1 MTKRVFQLLAFPL
14 LLAGSVSAAHLIPG
28 IDGSEVERN
37 IRDSLHIIGFAGVA
51 GLIFILV
58 PLGRFGKSMI
68 AFAGATVLGA
78 LAEYGQL
85 LAGFTFSQEDIAR
98 DAIGAGLM
106 IVGLLLW
113 TTTMSNGFRVVLRVF
128 ACMLITGVFAPFT
141 YWSTAFLSERMK
153 APVVMDFEGRFA
165 HYYYA
170 VTNAD
175 MSLIT
180 QPDVDRATS
189 NHAIELML
197 TRAQR
202 SGVLISTAMHDW
214 QDFTWLVFDA
224 RIVSG
229 NDSVVSVHLNDYDS
243 IGHIVDA
250 KAGMVTVTG
259 AGSSYRVPLHE
270 VIKEADRSDD
280 ADDIRQVALF
290 ARSRNRGTVLR
301 IDNLRLQ

>member
-1 MTKRVFQLLAFPL
+1 MTKRVFQFLALPVLLV
-14 LLAGSVSAAHLIPG
+14 GSVAAAHLIPG

-58 PLGRFGKSMI
+58 PLGRVGKSLV
-68 AFAGATVLGA
+68 AFAGAMVLGA

-85 LAGFTFSQEDIAR
+85 LAGFTFSQQDVVR

-113 TTTMSNGFRVVLRVF
+113 TTTISHGFRVILRVF
-128 ACMLITGVFAPFT
+128 ACMLVTGVFSPFA
-141 YWSTAFLSERMK
+141 YWSTAFLSERIK

-165 HYYYA
+165 HYYYT

-175 MSLIT
+175 MSLIREPGT
-180 QPDVDRATS
+180 DRATG
-189 NHAIELML
+189 NHAIELTL

-202 SGVLISTAMHDW
+202 SGVLIATGMHNW
-214 QDFTWLVFDA
+214 RDFTWLVFDA

-243 IGHIVDA
+243 IGHLVDA
-250 KAGMVTVTG
+250 QSGMVTVTG
-259 AGSSYRVPLHE
+259 DGSSYRVPLHE
-270 VIKEADRSDD
+270 IIKETGRSDD

-290 ARSRNRGTVLR
+290 ARSRHRGTILR

>member
-1 MTKRVFQLLAFPL
+1 MTKRVFRFLALPV
-14 LLAGSVSAAHLIPG
+14 LLAGGVAAAHLIPG

-51 GLIFILV
+51 GLIFLLV
-58 PLGRFGKSMI
+58 PLGRFGKSLV
-68 AFAGATVLGA
+68 AFAGAVVLGA

-85 LAGFTFSQEDIAR
+85 LAGFTFSPEDIVR
-98 DAIGAGLM
+98 DAVGAGLT

-113 TTTMSNGFRVVLRVF
+113 TTAISRGFRVILRIF
-128 ACMLITGVFAPFT
+128 ACVLVIGVFAPFT
-141 YWSTAFLSERMK
+141 YWSTVFLSERMK

-170 VTNAD
+170 VTNAK

-180 QPDVDRATS
+180 EPGADRATG
-189 NHAIELML
+189 NHAIELTL

-229 NDSVVSVHLNDYDS
+229 NDSLVSVHLNDYDS
-243 IGHIVDA
+243 IGHLVDA
-250 KAGMVTVTG
+250 QAGMVTVTG

-270 VIKEADRSDD
+270 VIKEAGRSDD
-280 ADDIRQVALF
+280 ADDIRQVALL
-290 ARSRNRGTVLR
+290 ARSRHRGTVLR
-301 IDNLRLQ
+301 IDNLRLE

>member
-1 MTKRVFQLLAFPL
+1 MIKRVCQLLVLPV

-58 PLGRFGKSMI
+58 PLGRFGKSLT

-85 LAGFTFSQEDIAR
+85 LAGFTFSQEDIVR

-106 IVGLLLW
+106 IIGLLLW
-113 TTTMSNGFRVVLRVF
+113 TTTMSNVFRVVLRVF
-128 ACMLITGVFAPFT
+128 ACLLITCVFAPFT
-141 YWSTAFLSERMK
+141 YWSTAFLSERLK

-175 MSLIT
+175 MSLIKE
-180 QPDVDRATS
+180 PDADRATG

-202 SGVLISTAMHDW
+202 SGVLISTAIHDW

-224 RIVSG
+224 RIVRG
-229 NDSVVSVHLNDYDS
+229 NDSLVSIHLNDYDS

-250 KAGMVTVTG
+250 QAGMVTVTG

-270 VIKEADRSDD
+270 VIKEAGRSDD
-280 ADDIRQVALF
+280 ANDIRQVALF
-290 ARSRNRGTVLR
+290 ARSRHRGTVLR

>member
-1 MTKRVFQLLAFPL
+1 MTKRVFQFLALPV
-14 LLAGSVSAAHLIPG
+14 LLAGSVAAAHLISG

-37 IRDSLHIIGFAGVA
+37 IRDSLHIIGFAAVA

-58 PLGRFGKSMI
+58 PLGRAGKSLV
-68 AFAGATVLGA
+68 AFAGAMVLGT

-85 LAGFTFSQEDIAR
+85 LAGFTFSQQDVVR
-98 DAIGAGLM
+98 DAIGAALM

-113 TTTMSNGFRVVLRVF
+113 TTTISHGFRAILRVF
-128 ACMLITGVFAPFT
+128 ACMLVTGVFAPFA

-170 VTNAD
+170 VANAD

-180 QPDVDRATS
+180 EPGADPATG
-189 NHAIELML
+189 NHAIELTL

-202 SGVLISTAMHDW
+202 SGVLISTAMHNW
-214 QDFTWLVFDA
+214 GDFTWLVFDA

-243 IGHIVDA
+243 IGHLVDTQS
-250 KAGMVTVTG
+250 GMVTVSG
-259 AGSSYRVPLHE
+259 DGSSYRVPLHE
-270 VIKEADRSDD
+270 IIKEAGRSDD

-290 ARSRNRGTVLR
+290 ARSRHRGTVLR

>member
-1 MTKRVFQLLAFPL
+1 MIKRVFQLLALPVF
-14 LLAGSVSAAHLIPG
+14 LAGSVAAAHLIPG

-51 GLIFILV
+51 GLIFSLV
-58 PLGRFGKSMI
+58 PLGRFGKSLI
-68 AFAGATVLGA
+68 AFTGATVLGA

-85 LAGFTFSQEDIAR
+85 LAGFTFSQEDIVR

-113 TTTMSNGFRVVLRVF
+113 TTTISNGFRVIFRVF
-128 ACMLITGVFAPFT
+128 ACILVTAVFAPFT
-141 YWSTAFLSERMK
+141 YWSTAFLSERLK

-180 QPDVDRATS
+180 DSHADHATG
-189 NHAIELML
+189 NHAIELTL

-214 QDFTWLVFDA
+214 QDFTWFVFDA
-224 RIVSG
+224 QIISG
-229 NDSVVSVHLNDYDS
+229 NDSVVSIHLNDYDS

-250 KAGMVTVTG
+250 QTGMVKVTR

-270 VIKEADRSDD
+270 VIKEAGRSDD

-290 ARSRNRGTVLR
+290 ARSRHRGTVIR

>member
-1 MTKRVFQLLAFPL
+1 MTKRVFQFLALPV
-14 LLAGSVSAAHLIPG
+14 LLAGSVAAAHLISG

-37 IRDSLHIIGFAGVA
+37 IRDSLHIIGFAAVA

-58 PLGRFGKSMI
+58 PLGRAGKSLV
-68 AFAGATVLGA
+68 AFAGAMVLGT

-85 LAGFTFSQEDIAR
+85 LAGFTFSQQDVVR
-98 DAIGAGLM
+98 DAIGAALM

-113 TTTMSNGFRVVLRVF
+113 TTTISHGFRAILRVF
-128 ACMLITGVFAPFT
+128 ACMLVTGVFAPFA

-175 MSLIT
+175 MSLIME
-180 QPDVDRATS
+180 PGADPATG
-189 NHAIELML
+189 NHAIELTL

-202 SGVLISTAMHDW
+202 SGVLISTAMHNW
-214 QDFTWLVFDA
+214 GDFTWLVFDA

-243 IGHIVDA
+243 IGHLVDTQS
-250 KAGMVTVTG
+250 GMVTVSG
-259 AGSSYRVPLHE
+259 DGSSYRVPLHE
-270 VIKEADRSDD
+270 IIKEAGRSDD

-290 ARSRNRGTVLR
+290 ARSRHRGTVLR
-301 IDNLRLQ
+301 INNLRLQ

>member
-1 MTKRVFQLLAFPL
+1 MTKRVFQFLALPV
-14 LLAGSVSAAHLIPG
+14 LLAGSVAAAHLIPG

-37 IRDSLHIIGFAGVA
+37 IRDSLHIIGFAAVA

-58 PLGRFGKSMI
+58 PLGRAGKSLV
-68 AFAGATVLGA
+68 AFAGAMVLGT

-85 LAGFTFSQEDIAR
+85 LAGFTFSQQDVVR
-98 DAIGAGLM
+98 DAIGAALM

-113 TTTMSNGFRVVLRVF
+113 TTTISHGFRAILRVF
-128 ACMLITGVFAPFT
+128 ACMLVTGVFSPFA

-175 MSLIT
+175 MSLIME
-180 QPDVDRATS
+180 PGADPATG
-189 NHAIELML
+189 NHAIELTL

-202 SGVLISTAMHDW
+202 SGVLISTAMHNW
-214 QDFTWLVFDA
+214 GDFTWLVFDA

-243 IGHIVDA
+243 IGHLVDTQS
-250 KAGMVTVTG
+250 GMVTVSG
-259 AGSSYRVPLHE
+259 DGSAYRVPLHE
-270 VIKEADRSDD
+270 IIKEAGRSDD

-290 ARSRNRGTVLR
+290 ARSRHRGTVLR

>member
-1 MTKRVFQLLAFPL
+1 MTKRVFQFLALPV
-14 LLAGSVSAAHLIPG
+14 LLAGSVAAAHLIPG

-37 IRDSLHIIGFAGVA
+37 IRDSLHIIGFAAVA

-58 PLGRFGKSMI
+58 PLGRAGKSLV
-68 AFAGATVLGA
+68 AFAGAMVLGT

-85 LAGFTFSQEDIAR
+85 LAGFTFSQQDVVR
-98 DAIGAGLM
+98 DAIGAALM

-113 TTTMSNGFRVVLRVF
+113 TTTISHGFRAILRVF
-128 ACMLITGVFAPFT
+128 ACMLVTGVFAPFA

-170 VTNAD
+170 VANAD

-180 QPDVDRATS
+180 EPGADPATG
-189 NHAIELML
+189 NHAIELTL

-202 SGVLISTAMHDW
+202 SGVLISTAMHNW
-214 QDFTWLVFDA
+214 GDFTWLVFDA

-243 IGHIVDA
+243 IGHLVDTQS
-250 KAGMVTVTG
+250 GMVTVSG
-259 AGSSYRVPLHE
+259 DGSAYRVPLHE
-270 VIKEADRSDD
+270 IIKEAGRSDD

-290 ARSRNRGTVLR
+290 ARSRHRGTVLR

>member
-1 MTKRVFQLLAFPL
+1 MTKRVFQFLALPV
-14 LLAGSVSAAHLIPG
+14 LLAGSVAAAHLIPA

-37 IRDSLHIIGFAGVA
+37 IRDSLHIIGFAAVA

-58 PLGRFGKSMI
+58 PLGRVGKSLV
-68 AFAGATVLGA
+68 AFAGAMVLGT

-85 LAGFTFSQEDIAR
+85 LAGFTFSQQDVVR
-98 DAIGAGLM
+98 DAISAALM

-113 TTTMSNGFRVVLRVF
+113 TTTISHGFRAILRVF
-128 ACMLITGVFAPFT
+128 ACMLVTGVFAPFA

-175 MSLIT
+175 MSLIME
-180 QPDVDRATS
+180 PGADSATG
-189 NHAIELML
+189 NHAIELTL

-202 SGVLISTAMHDW
+202 SGVLISTAMHNW
-214 QDFTWLVFDA
+214 GDFTWLVFDA

-243 IGHIVDA
+243 IGHLVDTQS
-250 KAGMVTVTG
+250 GMVTVSG
-259 AGSSYRVPLHE
+259 DGSSYRVPLHE
-270 VIKEADRSDD
+270 IIKEAGRSDD

-290 ARSRNRGTVLR
+290 ARSRHRGTVLR